1 MRQTIGN
8 DDFVSRFSKG
18 KNIYDDILVNNITF
32 KGMYELFNYF
42 ESQEESSEIERELE
56 DVINE
61 VQTHWFQYK
70 SFEEWFGFYYETHM
84 STNIKTVEDL
94 AKSYEMIQLYSY
106 DNPSKK
112 EEIIV
117 CYP

>member
-8 DDFVSRFSKG
+8 DDFVSQFSKG

-32 KGMYELFNYF
+32 KGMYQLFNYF
-42 ESQEESSEIERELE
+42 EAQEESSGIEKELE
-56 DVINE
+56 EVIGE
-61 VQTHWFQYK
+61 VQNHWFQYK
-70 SFEEWFGFYYETHM
+70 SFEEWFGFYFETHM

-106 DNPSKK
+106 DDPSKK